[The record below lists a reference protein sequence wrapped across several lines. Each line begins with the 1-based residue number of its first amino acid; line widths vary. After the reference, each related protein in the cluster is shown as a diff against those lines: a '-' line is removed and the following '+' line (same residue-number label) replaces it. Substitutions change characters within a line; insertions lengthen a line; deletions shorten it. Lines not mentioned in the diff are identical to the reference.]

1 MGLHEERK
9 LTIKEK
15 TLRYKHKH
23 RGLSLNA
30 GLAILGIAI
39 LLMFFISGSSLLSM
53 GARSAPDEGSDLTQV
68 DSTDL
73 FKATFVGDVNL
84 ARGEERLLSIAGASS
99 VFSKT
104 KDLWSDS
111 DLVFGNL
118 ESVLLDE
125 GEKYKSAKDGS
136 VKFGTGSG
144 SAKSLKEAG
153 FTALSLANDHA
164 IDYGKKGLLST
175 ISALESRGI
184 DVVGAGENSND
195 ASGPIVKDINGLK
208 VAVYSVS
215 DIVPEDC
222 AATMA
227 SPGIAT
233 ENNSDIFIKLYEIRS
248 SVDLVVVNVH
258 WGYEYT
264 STESEEQQELAH
276 DLIDAGADVVIGEHS
291 HTLQP
296 VEIYQGKLIVY
307 GMGDYSHDDAWTRTK
322 DGAVLRLTV
331 DSQRQVSAN
340 IQFIRIENGIPT
352 SSVGDFYVDR
362 DAKTV
367 TKHLSESDYRLEGS
381 TLLVPLGNL
390 DDNGSA
396 QASALEEEGQQDD

>member
-1 MGLHEERK
+1 M
-9 LTIKEK
+9 
-15 TLRYKHKH
+15 
-23 RGLSLNA
+23 
-30 GLAILGIAI
+30 
-39 LLMFFISGSSLLSM
+39 
-53 GARSAPDEGSDLTQV
+53 
-68 DSTDL
+68 
-73 FKATFVGDVNL
+73 
-84 ARGEERLLSIAGASS
+84 
-99 VFSKT
+99 
-104 KDLWSDS
+104 
-111 DLVFGNL
+111 
-118 ESVLLDE
+118 
-125 GEKYKSAKDGS
+125 
-136 VKFGTGSG
+136 
-144 SAKSLKEAG
+144 
-153 FTALSLANDHA
+153 
-164 IDYGKKGLLST
+164 
-175 ISALESRGI
+175 
-184 DVVGAGENSND
+184 GAGENSND

-215 DIVPEDC
+215 DIVPEDY